1 MWPVSSLDSWPV
13 RFDSTRLVS
22 VLSRAKL
29 ASQLGLLTNQLE
41 LSSIQ
46 LVSLNE
52 LAFVSKT
59 KPSFVVYELISDV
72 LC

>member
-1 MWPVSSLDSWPV
+1 MGRAVQNTRGSSA
-13 RFDSTRLVS
+13 RSTHGQFGSTQLVS

-59 KPSFVVYELISDV
+59 KPSLV
-72 LC
+72 LD